1 MKPIAIL
8 LILLCIAA
16 LIGVGFLYA
25 TSNVVIEG
33 YGCIA
38 YETSQQ
44 PDSFN
49 ALKTGTVS
57 DSFTET
63 LFTESEIGDPD
74 DYQFYEYTLRLQNNS
89 FLKAEVIEIQV
100 TPMSGDVAQLS
111 APDEKHL
118 SPRSSGDFST
128 TILTSREM
136 HNIRELTVSYYLWG
150 IPFSTKVT
158 YRSDR

>member
-16 LIGVGFLYA
+16 LAGVGYLYV

-38 YETSQQ
+38 YETSQR
-44 PDSFN
+44 PDIFD
-49 ALKTGTVS
+49 ALKIGAVS
-57 DSFTET
+57 DSFTKT
-63 LFTESEIGDPD
+63 LFIESEIGDPS
-74 DYQFYEYTLRLQNNS
+74 DYQFYEYTLRLRNNS

-111 APDEKHL
+111 ASEEKHL

-136 HNIRELTVSYYLWG
+136 HNIRELTISYYLWG
-150 IPFSTKVT
+150 IPFSTRVT

>member
-44 PDSFN
+44 LDAFN

-136 HNIRELTVSYYLWG
+136 HNIRELTVSYYFWG

>member
-16 LIGVGFLYA
+16 LAGVGYLYV

-38 YETSQQ
+38 YETSQR
-44 PDSFN
+44 PDIFD
-49 ALKTGTVS
+49 ALKTGAVS
-57 DSFTET
+57 DSFTKT
-63 LFTESEIGDPD
+63 LFIETEIGDPS
-74 DYQFYEYTLRLQNNS
+74 DYQFFEYTLRLRNNS

-111 APDEKHL
+111 ASEEKHL

-128 TILTSREM
+128 AILTSREM

-150 IPFSTKVT
+150 IPFSTRVT

>member
-16 LIGVGFLYA
+16 LAGVGYLYV

-38 YETSQQ
+38 YETSQR
-44 PDSFN
+44 PNIFD
-49 ALKTGTVS
+49 ALKTGAVS
-57 DSFTET
+57 DSFTKT
-63 LFTESEIGDPD
+63 LFIETEIGDPS
-74 DYQFYEYTLRLQNNS
+74 DYQFYEYTLRLRNNS

-111 APDEKHL
+111 ASEEKHL

-150 IPFSTKVT
+150 IPFSTRVT